1 MNPLDG
7 DLEFQRRK
15 AHEERRAVIENALR
29 ARGFS
34 PEDAAILVAEYTAGV
49 LRDAVDMTFDPEKP
63 YFGHAFKKGREGWW
77 WRGTLSARHAIAR
90 LERWENQKIDR
101 LIRAK
106 TPEDTP

>member
-15 AHEERRAVIENALR
+15 AHEERRAVIESALR
-29 ARGFS
+29 RAGMT
-34 PEDAAILVAEYTAGV
+34 PEQAQIHTAKYTVGV
-49 LRDAVDMTFDPEKP
+49 LNAATDMTFDAEKP

-77 WRGTLSARHAIAR
+77 YRGTQSARHAIAR